1 MEVKK
6 KKTTINE
13 LGEMLTYIVGNM
25 ATKEDIA
32 DVRRDMA
39 TKADLAE
46 VKADLVGVK
55 ADLAGVKAITLNTAS
70 ELAIVRRDVEEIK
83 EKVRSHDG
91 FAKEID
97 HTISRVV
104 VIEKHLGLAK

>member
-1 MEVKK
+1 METKK
-6 KKTTINE
+6 KKVTLNE
-13 LGEMLTYIVGNM
+13 LGEMLSYIVGNM

-46 VKADLVGVK
+46 VKADLTGVK
-55 ADLAGVKAITLNTAS
+55 ATTLNTAS

-97 HTISRVV
+97 HTISRIV